1 MIGQFC
7 TGKHT
12 GERVNISPPVDIRVV
27 AIFFMY
33 VLAPMLTHLL
43 VCPLSKGSTVGEASG
58 REYKADLIFLF
69 ITFLFFL
76 LTFLVMESLCART
89 CVCVWR
95 IRDWCLYEG

>member
-27 AIFFMY
+27 PIFFMY

-43 VCPLSKGSTVGEASG
+43 VCPLSKSSTVGEASG

-69 ITFLFFL
+69 NTFLFFYSLSL
-76 LTFLVMESLCART
+76 LWRVCARERM
-89 CVCVWR
+89 CVCVENKR
-95 IRDWCLYEG
+95 LVFI